1 MSILHIS
8 LLPVLRRDRA
18 GSLPSYSH
26 HPRGSCPSRGPQG
39 HTLRTACL
47 STFPGR
53 QLPAIRAHNGALYS
67 GAPTP
72 TAKGQ
77 RAQRLG
83 GQPPALSVHSRQG
96 AERRGVRPSQLEMRE
111 GFPRGPLRSCT
122 PGSARDH
129 LQPLEACSPPWE
141 GLSHGVSQI
150 C

>member
-1 MSILHIS
+1 MAGPATLGGHLAWWTLSHLIPTTPGD
-8 LLPVLRRDRA
+8 PVLPA
-18 GSLPSYSH
+18 GL
-26 HPRGSCPSRGPQG
+26 RGTRSGLLVYP
-39 HTLRTACL
+39 L
-47 STFPGR
+47 SQAA

-72 TAKGQ
+72 TPKGQ

-96 AERRGVRPSQLEMRE
+96 AERRGVRASQLEMRE

-129 LQPLEACSPPWE
+129 PQPLEACSPPWE